1 MFSLMEVISQEC
13 WNTQKIQH
21 WLWPASHM
29 MLIAVSTLQA
39 AGVGVPKWNKCC
51 GFRLGLWDSVTP
63 PTWHTQDKG
72 CLVSVAGMNPRTKD
86 LNLSEIYKI
95 HYDQAA
101 VWWWDGNCHI
111 KLVPGPLY
119 RVRPDTCG
127 GPARGSSRPAT
138 GGHLRW
144 EQSAAHHRRAQA
156 TSPVI
161 MPLWDCD
168 SIGLHS
174 VNM

>member
-13 WNTQKIQH
+13 WNKQKIQH

-51 GFRLGLWDSVTP
+51 GFRLGQRDCVTSYLTHKIRVTWSLQQWWRPEQNIPFCKISIKSIMNRLWWCDES
-63 PTWHTQDKG
+63 
-72 CLVSVAGMNPRTKD
+72 
-86 LNLSEIYKI
+86 
-95 HYDQAA
+95 
-101 VWWWDGNCHI
+101 CHI

-168 SIGLHS
+168 TIGLHS